1 MFMQIIKS
9 TNMKKKKIKDKINL
23 QQMFLGLQSTMTSQL
38 KTFRKSVKHPG
49 DKGDG
54 SENIWIKFLCKYLPK
69 RYSVAKATIID
80 HLGNT
85 SQQIDVVIYDSQYT
99 PFIFNEEGTVYIPAE
114 SVYAVFEAKQEI
126 SKGLA
131 NYAGEKIASVRK
143 LQKTSAPIID
153 KGTIRAAAEVFT
165 TLGGFLCLDNSWK
178 ESIKGNKYFEK
189 IVIESSSDELINI
202 GCVLSDRSFVTEVDI
217 KDVLNPVVS
226 IHYSTKG
233 ESLIFFFL
241 KLVAELQKL
250 GTVRAIDL
258 NKYIDQLKSQ

>member
-1 MFMQIIKS
+1 
-9 TNMKKKKIKDKINL
+9 MKKKKNEPVDM
-23 QQMFLGLQSTMTSQL
+23 QQMFLDLQSTMISKL
-38 KTFRKSVKHPG
+38 KTFRKNIKHPV

-54 SENIWIKFLCKYLPK
+54 SENIWIKFFCKYLPK
-69 RYSVAKATIID
+69 RYTVAKATVID

-85 SQQIDVVIYDSQYT
+85 SEQIDVVIYDSQYT

-126 SKGLA
+126 TKGLA
-131 NYAGEKIASVRK
+131 KYAGEKIASVRK

-153 KGTIRAAAEVFT
+153 KGTTRPPAEVFT
-165 TLGGFLCLDNSWK
+165 TLGGLLCLDNGWK
-178 ESIKGNKYFEK
+178 ESIKGNQYFEK
-189 IVIESSSDELINI
+189 ILTESTADELINI
-202 GCVLSDRSFVTEVDI
+202 GCVLDDRSFVTEVD
-217 KDVLNPVVS
+217 KTDELNPKVN

>member
-1 MFMQIIKS
+1 
-9 TNMKKKKIKDKINL
+9 MKKKKNKEKIDL
-23 QQMFLGLQSTMTSQL
+23 QQMFLGLQATMVSQL

-54 SENIWIKFLCKYLPK
+54 SESIWIKFFCKYLPK
-69 RYSVAKATIID
+69 RYSVAKATVID

-126 SKGLA
+126 TKGLA
-131 NYAGEKIASVRK
+131 KYAGEKIASVRK

-153 KGTIRAAAEVFT
+153 KGTTRPAAQVFT
-165 TLGGFLCLDNSWK
+165 TLGGFLCLDNGWK
-178 ESIKGNKYFEK
+178 DSLKGNKYFED
-189 IVIESSSDELINI
+189 IVTKSTADQLINI
-202 GCVLSDRSFVTEVDI
+202 GCVLDDRSFVTEVDTQ
-217 KDVLNPVVS
+217 DELNPSVK

>member
-1 MFMQIIKS
+1 MR
-9 TNMKKKKIKDKINL
+9 KKKGLDKVDM
-23 QQMFLGLQSTMTSQL
+23 QQMFMDLQSTMISKL
-38 KTFRKSVKHPG
+38 KTFRKNIKHPV

-54 SENIWIKFLCKYLPK
+54 SEAIWIKFFSQYLPK

-126 SKGLA
+126 TKGLVS
-131 NYAGEKIASVRK
+131 YAGEKISSVRR

-153 KGTIRAAAEVFT
+153 KGTIRPAAQVFT
-165 TLGGFLCLDNSWK
+165 TLGGFLCLENGWK
-178 ESIKGNKYFEK
+178 DSIKENNHFEK
-189 IVIESSSDELINI
+189 IVQKSSAEELINI
-202 GCVLSDRSFVTEVDI
+202 GCVLNDRSFVTKVDK
-217 KDVLNPVVS
+217 KDELNPS
-226 IHYSTKG
+226 INIHYSTKG

-241 KLVAELQKL
+241 KLVSELQKL

>member
-1 MFMQIIKS
+1 
-9 TNMKKKKIKDKINL
+9 MKKKNEKIDM
-23 QQMFLGLQSTMTSQL
+23 QQMFMDLQSTMSSKL
-38 KTFRKSVKHPG
+38 KTFRKNIKHPV

-54 SENIWIKFLCKYLPK
+54 SENIWIKFFCKYLLK
-69 RYSVAKATIID
+69 RYSVAKATVID

-126 SKGLA
+126 SKGLVK
-131 NYAGEKIASVRK
+131 YAGEKIASVRK
-143 LQKTSAPIID
+143 LQKTSAPIVD
-153 KGTIRAAAEVFT
+153 KGTTRPAAEVFT
-165 TLGGFLCLDNSWK
+165 TLGGFLCLDNGWK
-178 ESIKGNKYFEK
+178 DSIKGNKYFEK
-189 IVIESSSDELINI
+189 IVTESTAEELINI
-202 GCVLSDRSFVTEVDI
+202 GCVLNDRSFVTEVDTT
-217 KDVLNPVVS
+217 DELNPIVN

>member
-1 MFMQIIKS
+1 MR
-9 TNMKKKKIKDKINL
+9 KKKNDKVDM
-23 QQMFLGLQSTMTSQL
+23 QQMFIDLQTTMISKL
-38 KTFRKSVKHPG
+38 RTFRRNVKHPV

-54 SENIWIKFLCKYLPK
+54 SETIWIKFLRQYLPK

-85 SQQIDVVIYDSQYT
+85 SEQIDVVIYDSQYT

-114 SVYAVFEAKQEI
+114 SVYAVFEAKQKI
-126 SKGLA
+126 TKGLA
-131 NYAGEKIASVRK
+131 SYANKKIASVRK
-143 LQKTSAPIID
+143 LQKTSATIID
-153 KGTIRAAAEVFT
+153 KGTPRPAAQVFT
-165 TLGGFLCLDNSWK
+165 TLGGFLCLDNGWK
-178 ESIKGNKYFEK
+178 NSIKGNTSFET
-189 IVIESSSDELINI
+189 VVTNSSSGELINI
-202 GCVLSDRSFVTEVDI
+202 GCVLNDRSFVTEVDMTDPLKPNI
-217 KDVLNPVVS
+217 G

-241 KLVAELQKL
+241 KLVSELQKL

>member
-1 MFMQIIKS
+1 
-9 TNMKKKKIKDKINL
+9 MKKKSDKIDM
-23 QQMFLGLQSTMTSQL
+23 QQMFLGLQATMVSQL
-38 KTFRKSVKHPG
+38 KTFRKSIKHPV

-69 RYSVAKATIID
+69 RYTVAKATVID

-85 SQQIDVVIYDSQYT
+85 SEQIDVVIYDSQYT

-114 SVYAVFEAKQEI
+114 SVYAVFETKQEI
-126 SKGLA
+126 KKGLA
-131 NYAGEKIASVRK
+131 KYAGKKIASVRK

-153 KGTIRAAAEVFT
+153 KGTPRPAAQVFT
-165 TLGGFLCLDNSWK
+165 TLGGFLCLDNGWQD
-178 ESIKGNKYFEK
+178 SIKGNKYFEK
-189 IVIESSSDELINI
+189 IVTESTAEELINI
-202 GCVLSDRSFVTEVDI
+202 GCVLNDRSFVTEVDTQ
-217 KDVLNPVVS
+217 DELNPAVN